1 MIETNNTPQSKEE
14 IKQHI
19 KDLDKVFYI
28 YIIIMALALAL
39 PIIELAVIY
48 AVDYYTFSFISFMLM
63 IASVFIFYQAF
74 KGASLAARELVIYE
88 SMIEDQDQN

>member
-1 MIETNNTPQSKEE
+1 MDNTNYTEKE

-19 KDLDKVFYI
+19 KNLDKVFYT

-48 AVDYYTFSFISFMLM
+48 AVDYHTFSFISFMLM

-88 SMIEDQDQN
+88 NMIEDQN

>member
-1 MIETNNTPQSKEE
+1 MIETNNTPESKEE

-48 AVDYYTFSFISFMLM
+48 AVDFMKFNIISFMLM
-63 IASVFIFYQAF
+63 VISVFIFYQAF
-74 KGASLAARELVIYE
+74 KGVSLTARELVIYE
-88 SMIEDQDQN
+88 NMIEDQD